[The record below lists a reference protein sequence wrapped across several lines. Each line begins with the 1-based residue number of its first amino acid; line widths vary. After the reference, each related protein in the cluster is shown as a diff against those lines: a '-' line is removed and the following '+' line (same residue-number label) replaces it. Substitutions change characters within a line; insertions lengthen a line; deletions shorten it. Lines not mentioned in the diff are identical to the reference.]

1 LEEAIVKGFYQNQ
14 ENVGENN
21 FICTASLLSTIIAC
35 SPSAM
40 IAKTALIAVG
50 GPPHEVLQMN
60 QEGFVIS
67 QGGWV
72 GFVVG

>member
-14 ENVGENN
+14 ENAGENN
-21 FICTASLLSTIIAC
+21 FICTASLLSTIITC

-50 GPPHEVLQMN
+50 GPP
-60 QEGFVIS
+60 
-67 QGGWV
+67 
-72 GFVVG
+72 